1 MGKKLRI
8 LQILNLWRLLPVYW
22 AIYAL
27 PGEHRDIVLEEL
39 AYWGKVTQRREKRRF
54 DLFCALMLQM
64 REYRSLLEYRFRQVG
79 MVRADFVKVLFP
91 GMPNLS
97 INTANI
103 GRRFFIQHGFSTIIS
118 AKSIGS
124 DCWINQQVTI
134 GYTFDPEPPVIGN
147 GVTVSAG
154 AKVLGQLTV
163 GDNAIIGANAVV
175 VKDVPE
181 NAVVGGVPAKIIGEN
196 VEHKLYRPQKA

>member
-8 LQILNLWRLLPVYW
+8 LQILRLWRLLPVYLMMLT
-22 AIYAL
+22 L

-39 AYWGKVTQRREKRRF
+39 AHWGKITRCAARGRF
-54 DLFCALMLQM
+54 DLFCVLMQQM
-64 REYRSLLEYRFRQVG
+64 REYRSLLEYRFRQAG
-79 MVRADFVKVLFP
+79 MLRGDIVKVLFP

-97 INTANI
+97 INTPNI
-103 GRRFFIQHGFSTIIS
+103 GRRLFIQHGFSTVIS
-118 AKSIGS
+118 AKSIGC

-134 GYTFDPEPPVIGN
+134 GYTFAPEPPVIGN

-154 AKVLGQLTV
+154 AKVLGQITV

-181 NAVVGGVPAKIIGEN
+181 NAVIGGVPGRIIGEN
-196 VEHKLYRPQKA
+196 VEHRLYRPR